1 MSYIVKIGTIEA
13 VWNGDN
19 QIPEGFV
26 EFNGDLTDSLVWD
39 SELNNLREKNVA
51 ELLNDQRLIK
61 IDLLKT
67 DCTNAIQTGF
77 TSTALGEA
85 HIYDSS
91 LPQDQTNLLGAR
103 IAGID
108 MFFTCTDSNSYKSQ
122 KWHTASQMAQVYIAG
137 MVHLQ
142 TQKARFY
149 ARKLAVEQAET
160 IEAVEAVVW

>member
-1 MSYIVKIGTIEA
+1 MIEYIRIVGS
-13 VWNGDN
+13 VG
-19 QIPEGFV
+19 
-26 EFNGDLTDSLVWD
+26 
-39 SELNNLREKNVA
+39 VA
-51 ELLNDQRLIK
+51 ETVDGYKVIFAESERAVSGIELLDAHKLQK
-61 IDLLKT
+61 IEFLKI
-67 DCTNAIQTGF
+67 DCTNAIQAGF
-77 TSTALGEA
+77 ASTALGEA

-108 MFFTCTDSNSYKSQ
+108 MQFTCTDNNGYKSQ
-122 KWHTASQMAQVYIAG
+122 KWHTAAQMAQVYAAG

-149 ARKLAVEQAET
+149 ARKVAVEQAST